1 MSNAAPHLTGDER
14 GVVAGHPPS
23 TRGASEALLHH
34 AGRPSGDPRGPGA
47 VRRVRVLVGLLLTLG
62 VSLAIA
68 DGLLARTLEA
78 ISTERADRQALVS
91 LRALEDLVQRAG
103 GSGESVRAVVDVWK
117 QQLPPGSA
125 VRVIAFS
132 GIQLEASTFPEDQG
146 ERAAPRRLSR
156 EEKPLYDRGQ
166 RLRAAVETNR
176 EEGTARKL
184 EVETEAL
191 PNGGR
196 LLSAPVEV
204 DGAVVGLVEL
214 ATAPLP
220 VPLQTDLGAALL
232 WFLLPLALCAGASF
246 VVRRQGVLVGV
257 SVVALAV
264 GLGGYSV
271 HTQRMLAS
279 ELRETQ
285 TVVAGQLRA
294 MSQQAQA
301 VMAERQLAT
310 EPPLQPGNWDS
321 DAYRRPLGLLSPTGE
336 VNEAVVAARA
346 AELRSGAGR
355 AFGGLGALALAVLLF
370 IGMGGL
376 ALTVKTVVEYREAY
390 AYIAPAMVGMVVL
403 VFFPF
408 FYGITLSFTDSNLY
422 NTGQSLADI
431 WVGVRNY
438 VEILG
443 DFNIARRAQDGS
455 LVFNYLNFYYT
466 LFFTVVW
473 TVTNVAIGVTV
484 GLVLALMLNV
494 QGLALRPVYRV
505 LLILPWAMPNY
516 ITALIWKGMFHQ
528 QFGVVNHVIRMF
540 GGQGLAWYDTPVSS
554 FLTVLATNGW
564 LSFPFMMVV
573 ALGALTSIP
582 VELYE
587 AARVDGATRWQQFTA
602 ITLPS
607 LKPALV
613 PAIILSVVW
622 TFNQFNVI
630 FLVTEGEPSNST
642 EILITQAYKYAFQR
656 YRYGYAAAYSTVIFG
671 ILLLYSVVQNRMS
684 RATEAA

>member
-1 MSNAAPHLTGDER
+1 MSNAAPHLSGDAR
-14 GVVAGHPPS
+14 GGTAGLPPPQGGDTQALHP
-23 TRGASEALLHH
+23 
-34 AGRPSGDPRGPGA
+34 AGRPSGEPKGPGA
-47 VRRVRVLVGLLLTLG
+47 LRPVRVFVGLALALG
-62 VSLAIA
+62 VSLALA
-68 DGLLARTLEA
+68 HGLLNQALVTL
-78 ISTERADRQALVS
+78 STERADRQALVS

-204 DGAVVGLVEL
+204 DGAVVGTVEL
-214 ATAPLP
+214 ATGPMEAPHKAAP
-220 VPLQTDLGAALL
+220 TNALL
-232 WFLLPLALCAGASF
+232 WFALPLVLLAAALKGVS
-246 VVRRQGVLVGV
+246 RQGVLVGL
-257 SVVALAV
+257 SVAALVV
-264 GLGGYSV
+264 GLGGYAYYSLGTLDQEV
-271 HTQRMLAS
+271 RKTQGL
-279 ELRETQ
+279 
-285 TVVAGQLRA
+285 VAGKLKA
-294 MSQQAQA
+294 MAAQAQA
-301 VMAERQLAT
+301 VMTERQLAT
-310 EPPLQPGNWDS
+310 EPALQPGTWDS
-321 DAYRRPLGLLSPTGE
+321 DAFRRPLGLVTPAGE
-336 VNEAVVAARA
+336 VNEAVVAARV
-346 AELRSGAGR
+346 AELQSGAVR
-355 AFGGLGALALAVLLF
+355 AFGVMGALALGLLLF

-376 ALTVKTVVEYREAY
+376 ALTVKTAVENRDAY
-390 AYIAPAMVGMVVL
+390 VYIAPAMLGMLVL

-422 NTGQSLADI
+422 NSGQSLSDI
-431 WVGVRNY
+431 WVGLRNY
-438 VEILG
+438 AEILG
-443 DFNIARRAQDGS
+443 DFNIAKRAQDGS

-473 TVTNVAIGVTV
+473 TVTNVVIGVTV

-528 QFGVVNHVIRMF
+528 QFGVINHVIRMF
-540 GGQGLAWYDTPVSS
+540 GGQGLAWFDTPVSA
-554 FLTVLATNGW
+554 FATVLATNGW

-582 VELYE
+582 GELYE
-587 AARVDGATRWQQFTA
+587 AARVDGASRWQQFTA
-602 ITLPS
+602 ITLPA

-613 PAIILSVVW
+613 PAVILSVVW

-630 FLVTEGEPSNST
+630 FLVSEGEPSNST
-642 EILITQAYKYAFQR
+642 EILITQAYKFAFQR

-671 ILLLYSVVQNRMS
+671 ILLLYSLVQNRMS

>member
-1 MSNAAPHLTGDER
+1 MSKTAPQRPGGTPAVPPPGELAEALHSAGSPSGSPQGRAPH
-14 GVVAGHPPS
+14 
-23 TRGASEALLHH
+23 
-34 AGRPSGDPRGPGA
+34 
-47 VRRVRVLVGLLLTLG
+47 RVRVLVGL
-62 VSLAIA
+62 SLALA
-68 DGLLARTLEA
+68 LSLVLAQGLLAKALETIA
-78 ISTERADRQALVS
+78 TERADRQAFVS

-103 GSGESVRAVVDVWK
+103 GKGESVRAVVSAWQ
-117 QQLPPGSA
+117 QQLPAGSA

-146 ERAAPRRLSR
+146 EEKAAPRRLSR

-176 EEGTARKL
+176 EEGSARKL
-184 EVETEAL
+184 EVEAEAL

-204 DGAVVGLVEL
+204 EGAVVGMVEL
-214 ATAPLP
+214 ATPPLKE
-220 VPLQTDLGAALL
+220 PLYPSKGALALWL
-232 WFLLPLALCAGASF
+232 LLPLALCAGASF
-246 VVRRQGVLVGV
+246 AVRKQGLLVLA

-264 GLGGYSV
+264 GVGGY
-271 HTQRMLAS
+271 AS
-279 ELRETQ
+279 YSLDLLDSEVRETQ
-285 TVVAGQLRA
+285 TLVAGQLRA
-294 MSQQAQA
+294 MAERAQA
-301 VMAERQLAT
+301 VVAERQLAA
-310 EPPLQPGNWDS
+310 EPALQPGNWDA
-321 DAYRRPLGLLSPTGE
+321 DQFRRPLGLVTPAGA
-336 VNEAVVAARA
+336 VNEAAVETRVD
-346 AELRSGAGR
+346 ELRSGAGR
-355 AFGGLGALALAVLLF
+355 ALGGLGALSLAVLLF

-376 ALTVKTVVEYREAY
+376 ARTVETVVENRTAY

-422 NTGQSLADI
+422 NTGQSLTDI
-431 WVGVRNY
+431 WVGLRNY
-438 VEILG
+438 AEILG
-443 DFNIARRAQDGS
+443 DFSIAKRASDGS
-455 LVFNYLNFYYT
+455 IVFNYLNFYYT

-473 TVTNVAIGVTV
+473 TVTNVTIGVTV
-484 GLVLALMLNV
+484 GLVLALILNV

-528 QFGVVNHVIRMF
+528 QFGVVNHLIRMF

-554 FLTVLATNGW
+554 FFTVLATNGW

-573 ALGALTSIP
+573 SLGALTSIP
-582 VELYE
+582 AELYE
-587 AARVDGATRWQQFTA
+587 AARVDGASRWQQFTA

-671 ILLLYSVVQNRMS
+671 ILLLYSVVQNRVS